1 MLSFLYRF
9 FFFRLGWKVSGDWPA
24 DERKFI
30 IVVAPHTSNWD
41 FMIGLCVRSI
51 TKLKAGFLGKKEL
64 FRFPFGGLFRRLG
77 GYPVERSKSTNFV
90 ETVANMFREKED
102 FIVAIAPEGTRKFND
117 DWKTGFFYIAKSAE
131 IPIVPTAIDYS
142 TKTVHIGDPVFV
154 TGDVQ
159 ESIQDLK
166 VWFSGFKGKY
176 PELGVKRPLD
186 L

>member
-1 MLSFLYRF
+1 MSFLYRF
-9 FFFRLGWKVSGDWPA
+9 FFFRLGWNISGQWPA
-24 DERKFI
+24 DHRKYI

-51 TKLKAGFLGKKEL
+51 TRLKAGFLGKKEL
-64 FRFPFGGLFRRLG
+64 FRYPFGGLFRRLG

-90 ETVANMFREKED
+90 ETVANIFRGKED

-131 IPIVPTAIDYS
+131 IPIVPTSIDYS

-154 TGDVQ
+154 TGDVH
-159 ESIQDLK
+159 ESVRNLK

-176 PELGVKRPLD
+176 PEMGVKRPAD